1 MTPAEIAERYGAM
14 LLAPSPIARIIMA
27 TAEAFGIDACDLLG
41 RDRSKSRKE
50 ARLVAYLVAR
60 RCTRLSF
67 PELGR
72 AFGKNHTSV
81 HAGVH
86 SMGVQCARDPWLA
99 EVVAQLIERFG
110 EVEEREREQ

>member
-1 MTPAEIAERYGAM
+1 VTPQELAERYGSTAF
-14 LLAPSPIARIIMA
+14 PTPVVRIIAA
-27 TAEAFGIDACDLLG
+27 TAEAFGLEPSALLG
-41 RDRSKSRKE
+41 KDRCKSHKE

-60 RCTRLSF
+60 RCTRMSF

-72 AFGKNHTSV
+72 AFGKSHTSV